1 LFTNDVLPHGPL
13 NAIASTFRKSSGEW
27 HRTHRFIV
35 SMARILHPFH
45 IHVRAASPERD
56 APIQLVLLQRYFI
69 LLLPLLVTPCH
80 YVQERSFQR
89 VILCKTWL
97 EHADTS
103 RWLAAAFFFVKAIG
117 PGAWIVV
124 VVDDSDIASWLH
136 PKEAASNRIES
147 HRHPKRKKAT
157 LG

>member
-1 LFTNDVLPHGPL
+1 M
-13 NAIASTFRKSSGEW
+13 AS
-27 HRTHRFIV
+27 THRFIV
-35 SMARILHPFH
+35 SMAEILHPFH
-45 IHVRAASPERD
+45 IHVRASPETD

-69 LLLPLLVTPCH
+69 PSLPLLVTPCH